1 MTMDLREFVH
11 GALKDVVLGIQDAQ
25 QEEGIGGYIAPKSI
39 GGHEFPKDSGVSFR
53 AHIVSTVM
61 KFDVAV
67 TAERGKQRSGAAAV
81 RIAVVEAKLGGEG
94 QSKDTTVSRV
104 QFAVPILMPTN
115 PQEWSKVE
123 SPPTTGRQGRRRRIT
138 TSRI

>member
-1 MTMDLREFVH
+1 MNMDLREFVH

-25 QEEGIGGYIAPKSI
+25 REEGIGGYIAPKSI

-53 AHIVSTVM
+53 ARIVSTVM

-67 TAERGKQRSGAAAV
+67 TAERGKKGGGTAGV

-94 QSKDTTVSRV
+94 QSKDTT
-104 QFAVPILMPTN
+104 
-115 PQEWSKVE
+115 
-123 SPPTTGRQGRRRRIT
+123 
-138 TSRI
+138 